1 MNFKRLL
8 STKLGVFFISAM
20 LGLGLATLFR
30 KACNGKDCI
39 HFKGPRVGE
48 IDGKIYQFGDSCY
61 SYDLV
66 PSKCDAS
73 KKTLELQPADIKKQM
88 KNNVTD
94 NDIHTAFEDFGK
106 INKEPKQPSET
117 NTNSLGEFFSSAK
130 NSIMKFFS

>member
-8 STKLGVFFISAM
+8 STKLGVFFISAI

-94 NDIHTAFEDFGK
+94 NDIRTAFEDLGK
-106 INKEPKQPSET
+106 INKEPKQTSET